1 MQPVLS
7 QLLGIPGID
16 VKDDDDTGEALIL
29 EVKARSS
36 SAVCPRCGQTSAQL
50 HQNHRHQ
57 VRDLS
62 ISQRRVF
69 LNLNRRQFKCQ
80 ECRKPFSEEFEF
92 VGKRREYTD
101 RFAEMVVQQVRH
113 SDMHNVG
120 VNHGLTDEQVASM
133 VQYVSKKNGVHWGCY
148 AAICTNLLL
157 DKANGQDLTKQYIIN
172 KKSMNSIVFV

>member
-16 VKDDDDTGEALIL
+16 VKDYDDTGEALIL

-133 VQYVSKKNGVHWGCY
+133 VQYVSKKNASGRERT
-148 AAICTNLLL
+148 AAI
-157 DKANGQDLTKQYIIN
+157 GHG
-172 KKSMNSIVFV
+172 